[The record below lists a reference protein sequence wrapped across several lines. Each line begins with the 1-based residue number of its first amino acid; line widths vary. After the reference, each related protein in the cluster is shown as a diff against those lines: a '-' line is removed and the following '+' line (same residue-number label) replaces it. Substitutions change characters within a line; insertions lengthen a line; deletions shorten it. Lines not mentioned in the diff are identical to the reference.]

1 MSAHL
6 YHDPKTQ
13 FNGFI
18 KQKVILFID
27 SDFYSYF
34 DLPKRCS
41 KMGGW
46 GGPHC
51 SVTQSP
57 RLQGPGVR
65 AGSKFCLGGWKPTL
79 QITRFKSHGQI
90 TFPRWKSQDRQ
101 TNQVLEMQ
109 VQSSQTL
116 RLKSSF
122 ELHHMQPAR
131 HPWPMVVRK
140 TRNAKAEQKL
150 YWRLM

>member
-18 KQKVILFID
+18 KQKVILFLD
-27 SDFYSYF
+27 SDFYPYF
-34 DLPKRCS
+34 DLPKKCS

-65 AGSKFCLGGWKPTL
+65 AGSKFCLGGWKPTS

-90 TFPRWKSQDRQ
+90 TFPRWKSQDHQ

-122 ELHHMQPAR
+122 ELTSPASVADGR
-131 HPWPMVVRK
+131 WS
-140 TRNAKAEQKL
+140 
-150 YWRLM
+150 